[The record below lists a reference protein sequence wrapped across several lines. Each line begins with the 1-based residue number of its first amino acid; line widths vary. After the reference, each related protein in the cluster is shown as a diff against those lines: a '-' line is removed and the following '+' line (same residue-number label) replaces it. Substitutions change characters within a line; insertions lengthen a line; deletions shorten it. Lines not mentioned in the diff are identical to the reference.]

1 MAESLASPAH
11 KLSNKAVKVWRL
23 SETLSNIIALIV
35 LAILLFLDYHFSWI
49 YWIGWILIGLV
60 ILTIVGAPWGY
71 IRAALLY
78 KHWRYDISEEFLQL
92 KKGAIK
98 EEHQL
103 VPMTK
108 IQSVSTKQGPL
119 LRKYNLYAVTVQTM
133 GSSHT
138 IPALEK
144 EVAVELRNT
153 IAHYAKVEEMEE

>member
-1 MAESLASPAH
+1 MSESLLSPNK
-11 KLSNKAVKVWRL
+11 KLSKKAVKVWRL
-23 SETLSNIIALIV
+23 TETISNVISLIV
-35 LAILLFLDYHFSWI
+35 LAILFYLDFYFSWV

-60 ILTIVGAPWGY
+60 VIGIVGGIWGY
-71 IRAALLY
+71 IKPGLLY

-92 KKGAIK
+92 KSGAIK

-119 LRKYNLYAVTVQTM
+119 LRKYALYAVTVQTM
-133 GSSHT
+133 GSTHT

-144 EVAVELRNT
+144 AVATELRNT
-153 IAHYAKVEEMEE
+153 IAKYAKVEEMEE